1 MFLIN
6 IYLGKTWEDKIGDL
20 RTELSNRNFNAMVV
34 TALDEIGW
42 LFNLRGNDIPYNPFF
57 RSYAIVEMDRAI
69 LYLPPEKQLQNVK
82 IHLKSEVHTYYTLF
96 PIDKKL

>member
-1 MFLIN
+1 
-6 IYLGKTWEDKIGDL
+6 
-20 RTELSNRNFNAMVV
+20 MVV

-57 RSYAIVEMDRAI
+57 RSYAIVEMDRAV

-82 IHLKSEVHTYYTLF
+82 EE
-96 PIDKKL
+96 KLQLLEEFDSN

>member
-1 MFLIN
+1 
-6 IYLGKTWEDKIGDL
+6 
-20 RTELSNRNFNAMVV
+20 MVV

-57 RSYAIVEMDRAI
+57 RSYAIVEMDRAV

-82 IHLKSEVHTYYTLF
+82 IHLKSEVHTQLSS
-96 PIDKKL
+96 KKLKISGFSV